1 MTRTVILIDVFFFC
15 SSYLHCEWKTEK
27 ELMKDKRIAGKI
39 RRYKL
44 KKAQMNNY
52 FSTVSVAQHSDILYS
67 YSYNFLTLCIPQT
80 PKLVLWQTVKTQMN
94 NYFSTVSVPQ
104 QSYILYS

>member
-1 MTRTVILIDVFFFC
+1 MHHFNLFKIRKFRETVLRLVLIDVFCFC

-52 FSTVSVAQHSDILYS
+52 FSTVSVPQQSNLLYS
-67 YSYNFLTLCIPQT
+67 YRYHSFNPL
-80 PKLVLWQTVKTQMN
+80 
-94 NYFSTVSVPQ
+94 
-104 QSYILYS
+104 